1 MAKKPMITR
10 TIQTTEVTVLCM
22 DIQQGEPFNKDVTLP
37 RTYKDNTAMLKA
49 AAAIIDT
56 DDVKA
61 VHVVRS
67 EVKETLYGMTEDDF
81 IAAAEILPPR
91 KGNDPDAAE

>member
-22 DIQQGEPFNKDVTLP
+22 NIPQGEPFNKDVTLP

-56 DDVKA
+56 EAVKA

-67 EVKETLYGMTEDDF
+67 EVKETLYGMTEVDF
-81 IAAAEILPPR
+81 IANAVILPAR
-91 KGNDPDAAE
+91 SNKDASDNG